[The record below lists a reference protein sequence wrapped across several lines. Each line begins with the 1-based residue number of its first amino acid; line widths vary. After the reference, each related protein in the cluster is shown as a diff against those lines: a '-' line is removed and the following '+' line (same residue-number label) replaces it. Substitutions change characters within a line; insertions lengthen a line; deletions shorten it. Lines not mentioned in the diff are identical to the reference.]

1 MTNLQFLYLSNVTKA
16 GIPEVVG
23 LFGACTMA
31 TGLAVSQMFPLNM
44 VLMIIVDRAGIVVSL
59 TAYKAFVSMCAKVI
73 CLDVG
78 L

>member
-44 VLMIIVDRAGIVVSL
+44 VLMIIVDRAGIVVS
-59 TAYKAFVSMCAKVI
+59 
-73 CLDVG
+73 
-78 L
+78 